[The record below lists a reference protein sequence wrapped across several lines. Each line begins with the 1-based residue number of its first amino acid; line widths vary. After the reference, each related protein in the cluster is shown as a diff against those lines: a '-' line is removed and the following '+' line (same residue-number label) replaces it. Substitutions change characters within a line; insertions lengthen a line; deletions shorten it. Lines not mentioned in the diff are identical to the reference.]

1 MTTISLRA
9 TDTERKLIRDIAK
22 LHGKTISQ
30 YIKDV
35 VLDRIEDEY
44 DLKAYDDAL
53 TEFKRNPV
61 AYSLEEIKKR
71 HGL

>member
-9 TDTERKLIRDIAK
+9 TDTERKLIKDIAK

-53 TEFKRNPV
+53 AEFKRNQV